1 MDGAYK
7 SNSQFGLNSRRA
19 QPRFGGF
26 VANSKRS
33 PFTQFRGKDGEPRRV
48 STRPRKA
55 VNEPRADDVVAM
67 CAVGAGMIQRAAEYE
82 DLAKL
87 ATVQKK

>member
-1 MDGAYK
+1 MGPTKAIRNLA
-7 SNSQFGLNSRRA
+7 SIRGGLNRGS
-19 QPRFGGF
+19 GGF

>member
-1 MDGAYK
+1 MV
-7 SNSQFGLNSRRA
+7 N
-19 QPRFGGF
+19 P
-26 VANSKRS
+26 V
-33 PFTQFRGKDGEPRRV
+33 RV

-87 ATVQKK
+87 ATVQKSEALANKVRFGRPVHISR